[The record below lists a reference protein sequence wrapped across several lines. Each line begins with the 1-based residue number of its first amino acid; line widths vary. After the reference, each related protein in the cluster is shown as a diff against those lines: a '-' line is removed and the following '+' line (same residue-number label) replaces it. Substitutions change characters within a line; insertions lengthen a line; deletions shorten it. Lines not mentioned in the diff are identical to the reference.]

1 VDAPRHDPAVLLAS
15 LGHIAAVNRWLGG
28 RRALRLALAPL
39 LRRELRVLDVG
50 TGSAD
55 LPLALA
61 GYARRAGG
69 RLALVATDRHPQI
82 LAMAAQRAARPD
94 QLAPARRSG
103 DSAPERSRPEA
114 ARPDQ
119 RAPAGLRLAGA
130 DALALPFAAGS
141 FDVVVLSLLLHHLDD
156 REAVLAL
163 REAARVAPLVVVN
176 ELHRTHANYLGA
188 RLLSLTLWRS
198 NHLTSHD
205 GPLSVL
211 RAFRPGE
218 LRALATAAGLETVE
232 LRRRWFYRLVLVA
245 ARPEITPSGQVGP

>member
-1 VDAPRHDPAVLLAS
+1 MPALTRVHSPERVDAPRHDPAVLLAS

-82 LAMAAQRAARPD
+82 LAMAAQRAAG
-94 QLAPARRSG
+94 A
-103 DSAPERSRPEA
+103 
-114 ARPDQ
+114 DQ
-119 RAPAGLRLAGA
+119 RASARLRLAGA

-198 NHLTSHD
+198 NYLTSHD

-211 RAFRPGE
+211 RAFRARE

-232 LRRRWFYRLVLVA
+232 LRRRWFYRLVLIA